1 VIAQAALYLA
11 TADDLEAALLPVAGR
26 PVAFR
31 TLVTAVRAG
40 ARRVGVPGI
49 FRGTSVEAAILTSPR
64 ARAAAVWL
72 DAGTL
77 EPAPTLLLP
86 AAALAPPPALAAL
99 LAAAAPAVL
108 AGSLQESAPA
118 VVLDAAT
125 MAAVAQGLAAGTPLA
140 DEIGRVLAGG
150 GATAVAPG
158 AWYVRVRDGS
168 SARAAEDRLFAGLG
182 SAIDTRL
189 DRALHR
195 RLSRHVTR
203 AAIAVGLT
211 PNQLSVASLLIGLAA
226 AWCFW
231 NATALAAAAGLLVYV
246 VAVVL
251 DHADGEVARLTLA
264 ESRLGEWLDILVDTV
279 VHAAL
284 VIAMGITAQAVAG
297 GGMALA
303 VTGALGVIASAGVAK
318 LWPVTSAAG
327 GLGGAL
333 ANLGSRDGFYAMLVL
348 FIAARALAPSALP
361 LLMIV
366 VALGTHAYWLA
377 RALYRASEGASVAPS
392 DASPRTEMRGQSPR
406 SNGGK
411 L

>member
-31 TLVTAVRAG
+31 TLVTAIRAG
-40 ARRVGVPGI
+40 ARQVGVPGI
-49 FRGTSVEAAILTSPR
+49 FRGTSVETAILTSPR

-72 DAGTL
+72 DADAL
-77 EPAPTLLLP
+77 EAGPTLLLP
-86 AAALAPPPALAAL
+86 AAALVPPPALAAL

-108 AGSLQESAPA
+108 AGSLHEAAPA

-125 MAAVAQGLAAGTPLA
+125 MAAVAPGLVAGTPLG
-140 DEIGRVLAGG
+140 DTIGHVLEGG
-150 GATAVAPG
+150 EATSVAPG

-168 SARAAEDRLFAGLG
+168 RAHAAEDRLFAGLG

-211 PNQLSVASLLIGLAA
+211 PNQVSVASLLIGLAA

-231 NATALAAAAGLLVYV
+231 NATAVAAAVGLLIYV

-284 VIAMGITAQAVAG
+284 VIAMGVTAQAVAG

-303 VTGALGVIASAGVAK
+303 VAGALGVIASAGVAK
-318 LWPVTSAAG
+318 LWPVTSTAG

-348 FIAARALAPSALP
+348 FIVARALAPAALP

-377 RALYRASEGASVAPS
+377 RALYTAWVGASGAPS